1 MLLQGNRY
9 AVRPSMSAPLP
20 RSCPEVTRPAR
31 RRSRGF
37 TIIEVAMATFVMA
50 FGISTSIIAMQAGF
64 KQIDLARGTTIA
76 SQIVQ
81 SEMERLRMMSWTM
94 ISALPASESFDG
106 STYFSANAD
115 IAGRYTITRTVAAN
129 STEPADIK
137 DLTVSVRWQG
147 YDGRWHQ
154 RAFTAIYA
162 RNGLYDFFYTIAHP

>member
-1 MLLQGNRY
+1 
-9 AVRPSMSAPLP
+9 
-20 RSCPEVTRPAR
+20 
-31 RRSRGF
+31 
-37 TIIEVAMATFVMA
+37 MATFVMA
-50 FGISTSIIAMQAGF
+50 FGISSSIIAMQAGF

-106 STYFSANAD
+106 STYFSSNPD
-115 IAGRYTITRTVAAN
+115 VAGKYTITRTVANNAV
-129 STEPADIK
+129 EPTGIK
-137 DLTVSVRWQG
+137 DLTVSVRWQS

-154 RAFTAIYA
+154 RSFTAVYA

>member
-1 MLLQGNRY
+1 MF
-9 AVRPSMSAPLP
+9 ASLP
-20 RSCPEVTRPAR
+20 RFPSQVPVSSR
-31 RRSRGF
+31 RRLRGF

-50 FGISTSIIAMQAGF
+50 FGISTSIIAMQSGF

-94 ISALPASESFDG
+94 IAALPASQSFDG
-106 STYFSANAD
+106 ATYFSANAD
-115 IAGRYTITRTVAAN
+115 VAGRYTITRTVTAN
-129 STEPADIK
+129 ATEPADIK
-137 DLTVSVRWQG
+137 DLKVSVRWQG

-154 RAFTAIYA
+154 RSFTGIYA

>member
-1 MLLQGNRY
+1 MLGVPSMP
-9 AVRPSMSAPLP
+9 AHPPCTRPSASELL
-20 RSCPEVTRPAR
+20 R

-94 ISALPASESFDG
+94 ISALPASETFDG
-106 STYFSANAD
+106 ATYFSANAD
-115 IAGRYTITRTVAAN
+115 VTGRYSITRTVAAN
-129 STEPADIK
+129 SAEPADIK
-137 DLTVSVRWQG
+137 DITVAVQWRG
-147 YDGRWHQ
+147 YDGRLHQ
-154 RAFTAIYA
+154 RSFTSIYA